1 MSSNCCSSCCH
12 CNPVVVVHVLPV
24 IIVAGA
30 IYGLV
35 KLVAG
40 LELSL
45 PPAAGVPLSIVAA
58 LGTLWGLW
66 LGTQI
71 HRRGEPL
78 ILGVF
83 GLVVAA
89 TGFVLSA
96 PLTLVGVLIVLAA
109 ALWSLAM
116 CTAKQRET

>member
-1 MSSNCCSSCCH
+1 
-12 CNPVVVVHVLPV
+12 VVVHVLPV
-24 IIVAGA
+24 VIVAGA

-45 PPAAGVPLSIVAA
+45 PPAAVVPLSIVAA

-66 LGTQI
+66 LGTRI

-78 ILGVF
+78 MLGVF
-83 GLVVAA
+83 GLLVAV
-89 TGFVLSA
+89 TGLVLSA
-96 PLTLVGVLIVLAA
+96 PLALFGVLIVLAA
-109 ALWSLAM
+109 ALWSLAL
-116 CTAKQRET
+116 CSAKQ

>member
-12 CNPVVVVHVLPV
+12 CNPVVVVRVLPV
-24 IIVAGA
+24 IVVAVA

-40 LELSL
+40 QHLSL
-45 PPAAGVPLSIVAA
+45 PAAAGIPLSIVAA

-66 LGTQI
+66 LGTRI

-78 ILGVF
+78 MLGVF

-96 PLTLVGVLIVLAA
+96 PLALLGVLIVLAA
-109 ALWSLAM
+109 ALWSLAL
-116 CTAKQRET
+116 CR